1 MTVALQRLALSLA
14 WMTAAML
21 PACKPQPDPVAK
33 SLRKGDEWCKQF
45 SKLYPRPIGS
55 AKKPPLL
62 GRTGDMGI
70 TSAFE
75 FILLDFPKS
84 ELPALETW
92 LRGKMKSDAI
102 TKVVLHGLFPA
113 ERFPENEFV
122 NSETIFLHANGRREE
137 RSGSEPTPLRFEGK
151 PIPTQSP

>member
-62 GRTGDMGI
+62 GRTGDIGI
-70 TSAFE
+70 TSAVE
-75 FILLDFPKS
+75 FMLLDFPKS
-84 ELPALETW
+84 ELPALETFFSE
-92 LRGKMKSDAI
+92 LIHSKSI
-102 TKVVLHGLFPA
+102 
-113 ERFPENEFV
+113 R
-122 NSETIFLHANGRREE
+122 
-137 RSGSEPTPLRFEGK
+137 
-151 PIPTQSP
+151 